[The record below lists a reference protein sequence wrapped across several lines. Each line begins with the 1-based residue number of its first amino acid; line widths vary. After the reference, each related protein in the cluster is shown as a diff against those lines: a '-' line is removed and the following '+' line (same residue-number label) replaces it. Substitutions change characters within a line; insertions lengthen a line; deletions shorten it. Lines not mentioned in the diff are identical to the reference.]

1 MSKSKNYQRWHDNRG
16 ELSVAVELLESI
28 PPEILPYIAAGLS
41 DRMEREFNA
50 SAILS
55 GLKSL
60 GKDRV
65 MALHQSQKRRR
76 SYDQDPHLHQIV
88 NTFLV
93 LPEESQEK
101 VAAQF
106 MDFTALMVDYMA
118 TCDAFGV
125 APKSEDLDKMRQY
138 YVETGPSSVKD
149 YIATIHKSYN
159 QIIAS
164 EESLP
169 TPDLIFN
176 ETGEPRLR

>member
-1 MSKSKNYQRWHDNRG
+1 VSKSENKQRWHDNRG

-41 DRMEREFNA
+41 DRMDREFNA

-65 MALHQSQKRRR
+65 MALHQARKKQR

-93 LPEESQEK
+93 LPKESQET

-106 MDFTALMVDYMA
+106 LDFTALMVDYMA

-125 APKSEDLDKMRQY
+125 VSKPEDLDKMRQY
-138 YVETGPSSVKD
+138 YVETGPSSVKA
-149 YIATIHKSYN
+149 YIETIHKAYN

-169 TPDLIFN
+169 EPNLIFD
-176 ETGEPRLR
+176 ESSEPRLR